1 MRCCRE
7 NGGITDYI
15 NGEDIQVSD
24 LYPITEFVQHLKF
37 QKILDRY
44 DDLYG
49 MDMFGESKKTWYY
62 INENTVLPENIPI

>member
-1 MRCCRE
+1 M
-7 NGGITDYI
+7 
-15 NGEDIQVSD
+15 SD